1 MTAERTII
9 LGGGLAGLSAGCVL
23 SREGWN
29 SAVVESSPEVGG
41 LARTEKWEGCLFDLG
56 GHRFHTTN
64 GRLLDFV
71 KDLMGEELLRV
82 SRSSKIRLKGKFFDY
97 PLRPLNALTGLGGKE
112 SLGILADYALEK
124 LRDRRRV
131 DEPRTLRDKV
141 IRDFG
146 KKLFNIFFKDYSE
159 KVWGLSCDSISADWI
174 AKRIRGLSLGGAVR
188 NALVRERGSSPATLA
203 DSFYY
208 PSRGIGRLSER
219 LREEAMACGDVLTG
233 TRVVRVHHDGSAV
246 RGLTLRNRTGEAF
259 MEGEAFI
266 STIPVP
272 HLAGMLDPQPPPEIL
287 GAASGLRYRDLVV
300 VALLVDRP
308 QVTDQTWIYFPERKV
323 PFGRLHEPKNWSAAM
338 APSERTVL
346 VIEYFCFAGD
356 RTWVTGDGE
365 LGEATAAA
373 LEDLGF
379 LRRGDLLST
388 KVVRV
393 PRAYPLFDVEYR
405 EKLEPVMD
413 CLGRLDNLYVAG
425 RTGTFGYL
433 NMDEALESGMKAAE
447 AVLGSCRRSG
457 RVDDGPFKRTFS
469 AAGAVA

>member
-1 MTAERTII
+1 MTDERTVI

-23 SREGWN
+23 SRKGR
-29 SAVVESSPEVGG
+29 SPAVVESSPEVGG

-56 GHRFHTTN
+56 GHRFHTSN
-64 GRLLDFV
+64 DSLLEFV
-71 KDLMGEELLRV
+71 KDLMDGELLRV
-82 SRSSKIRLKGKFFDY
+82 SRSSKISLRGRFFDY
-97 PLRPLNALTGLGGKE
+97 PLRPLNALAGLGGRE
-112 SLGILADYALEK
+112 SLGILADYALQRI
-124 LRDRRRV
+124 RDRRRV
-131 DEPRTLRDKV
+131 DEPRTLREKV

-146 KKLFNIFFKDYSE
+146 KKLFEIFFRDYSE

-174 AKRIRGLSLGGAVR
+174 AKRIRGLSLGDAVR
-188 NALVRERGSSPATLA
+188 NALVQKKGSSPATLA

-219 LREEAMACGDVLTG
+219 LHEETMACGDVLTD
-233 TRVVRVHHDGSAV
+233 TKVVRVHHDGSAV
-246 RGLTLRNRTGEAF
+246 RGLTVRNRNGEAF
-259 MEGEAFI
+259 VEGETFI

-272 HLAGMLDPQPPPEIL
+272 HLAGMLDPQPP
-287 GAASGLRYRDLVV
+287 GAIMSAAAGLRYRDLVV

-338 APSERTVL
+338 APPDRTLL

-365 LGEATAAA
+365 LGETTAAA

-379 LRRGDLLST
+379 LSRGELLAT
-388 KVVRV
+388 KVMRV

-413 CLGRLDNLYVAG
+413 CLGRLENLFVAG

-433 NMDEALESGMKAAE
+433 NMDEALESGMEAAE
-447 AVLGSCRRSG
+447 AVLGSRRRSA
-457 RVDDGPFKRTFS
+457 RTGDALLERTLS
-469 AAGAVA
+469 ASGTAP